1 MKFFTGRA
9 PRDAPPKEACPFFGG
24 MGSTGEES
32 GTLTKLA
39 TPKIHNILEEAVQ
52 SLPCKFTSQALPP
65 TAAYASPGR
74 SQFDSAKPE
83 FSGN

>member
-1 MKFFTGRA
+1 MH
-9 PRDAPPKEACPFFGG
+9 PEGG
-24 MGSTGEES
+24 MPVLRRHGLYGEES

-39 TPKIHNILEEAVQ
+39 TPKIHKILEEAVQ

-65 TAAYASPGR
+65 TAAYAPSGR